1 MNKLVSTFPKNKF
14 EEVRVQVKE
23 FKGYDLVDLRVYTSL
38 KEGEE
43 KIPTGKGLSVNVS
56 HFMVSNDLLQQ
67 YLDPGRHTNDNTNVP
82 IPCLLG
88 YLFKL

>member
-1 MNKLVSTFPKNKF
+1 MNKLVATFPKNKF

-23 FKGYDLVDLRVYTSL
+23 FKGYDLVVLRVYTSI

-56 HFMVSNDLLQQ
+56 HFGELKKAILEMEVVLRENNLL
-67 YLDPGRHTNDNTNVP
+67 NE
-82 IPCLLG
+82 
-88 YLFKL
+88 